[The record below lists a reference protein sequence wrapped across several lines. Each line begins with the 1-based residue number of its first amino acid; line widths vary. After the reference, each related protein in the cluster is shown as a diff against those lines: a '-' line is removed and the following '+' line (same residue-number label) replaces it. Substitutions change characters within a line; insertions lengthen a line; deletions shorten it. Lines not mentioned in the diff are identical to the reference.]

1 MGRVSLEAVVRA
13 DQIPNPEAIAQGLLI
28 AEGKRNFGSRAEDPH
43 FSAVILGSLLGRFL
57 IIIREDSD
65 RWRLEGG
72 IQALLR
78 QKQRDV
84 RRSSVR
90 QQTYD

>member
-43 FSAVILGSLLGRFL
+43 FSAEILSRLFGRLLVIVG
-57 IIIREDSD
+57 EDSD

-72 IQALLR
+72 IQTLLR
-78 QKQRDV
+78 QKQRDG
-84 RRSSVR
+84 RGRSVR